1 MKRLFRF
8 ALFRELMSSCAK
20 QKRFT
25 MADVYATAREMLADL
40 GKKKISARELLD
52 LHVARNSALH
62 EKLNAVIQTDLDHAR
77 AAAKSIDDARAH
89 KAELGALAGLP
100 MTIKDGLDVYGM
112 PASAGA
118 REFQNRDKNCN
129 DADVVAAA
137 RKQEAVIWGKT
148 NVPYMLGDI
157 QTYNDIY
164 GTTNN
169 PYDVTRT
176 CGGSSGGA
184 ATALAAGIT
193 PLEIGSDIGGSL
205 RHPAN
210 FCGVVS
216 LKPTWGALPLR
227 GHIPPAPD
235 RFLETDLGVVG
246 PMARNAGDARL
257 LWHVLSGRPETR
269 ASVRDLRIAV
279 WDEEPGWPLASEVRA
294 VVEHTA
300 TVLAR
305 LGAKMVRAKPAIP
318 GDELLESYRTLLTG
332 VLNADLPEEIYNA
345 FLARREN
352 DRKIVAAGGDKAEAA
367 LYRLRATGSYRE
379 IVQAQIQREKQK
391 AVLAK
396 FFDDTA
402 DAILMPISPVTA
414 FPHMHAGTFSDRK
427 LDVDG
432 TKAPYSTLLWWIAL
446 ATSLHAP
453 ALAMQGGR
461 TASGM
466 PVGVQLV
473 GPWNA
478 EDRLFDIGGA
488 LEQAS
493 GGFEAPAL

>member
-1 MKRLFRF
+1 
-8 ALFRELMSSCAK
+8 
-20 QKRFT
+20 
-25 MADVYATAREMLADL
+25 MLADL
-40 GKKKISARELLD
+40 AKKKISARELLD
-52 LHVARNSALH
+52 LHVARNDALH
-62 EKLNAVIQTDLDHAR
+62 GKLNAVIETDLDHAR

-118 REFQNRDKNCN
+118 RGFHGRRKDCN

-157 QTYNDIY
+157 QSYNEIY

-169 PYDVTRT
+169 PYDVTKT
-176 CGGSSGGA
+176 PGGSSGGA
-184 ATALAAGIT
+184 AAALAAGIT

-235 RFLETDLGVVG
+235 RFIETDLGVVG
-246 PMARNAGDARL
+246 PMARNVGDARL
-257 LWHVLSGRPETR
+257 LWNVLSGRTE
-269 ASVRDLRIAV
+269 ASAPIKDMRVAV
-279 WDEEPGWPLASEVRA
+279 WDEEPGWPLAAEVRDA
-294 VVEHTA
+294 VRRTA
-300 TVLAR
+300 DALSR
-305 LGAKMVRAKPAIP
+305 LGVTVVRAKPAI
-318 GDELLESYRTLLTG
+318 GGEDLIETYRTILTG
-332 VLNADLPEEIYNA
+332 VLNGDLPDELYNT
-345 FLARREN
+345 FLARNES
-352 DRKIVAAGGDKAEAA
+352 DRKLVEAGGDKAEAA
-367 LYRLRATGSYRE
+367 LYRLRATGSYRDV
-379 IVQAQIQREKQK
+379 VQAMIRRQKQK
-391 AVLAK
+391 DMLAK

-402 DAILMPISPVTA
+402 DVILMPISPVTA
-414 FPHMHAGTFSDRK
+414 FAHKHDGTFSDRK
-427 LDVDG
+427 LGVDG
-432 TKAPYSTLLWWIAL
+432 HEAPYSSLLWWIAL

-453 ALAMQGGR
+453 ALAIQAGR

-473 GPWNA
+473 GRWHG
-478 EDRLFDIGGA
+478 ESRLFDLGEA
-488 LEQAS
+488 LEEQS

>member
-1 MKRLFRF
+1 
-8 ALFRELMSSCAK
+8 
-20 QKRFT
+20 
-25 MADVYATAREMLADL
+25 MLADL
-40 GKKKISARELLD
+40 TKKKISARELLD
-52 LHVARNSALH
+52 LHVARNEALH
-62 EKLNAVIQTDLDHAR
+62 GKLNAIIQTDLDRAR

-89 KAELGALAGLP
+89 NAVLGALAGLP
-100 MTIKDGLDVYGM
+100 MTIKDGLDAYGM

-118 REFQNRDKNCN
+118 PVFHGRPEDCN

-148 NVPYMLGDI
+148 NVPFLLGDI

-169 PYDVTRT
+169 PYDVAKTP
-176 CGGSSGGA
+176 GGSSGGA

-216 LKPTWGALPLR
+216 LKPTWGVLPLR

-235 RFLETDLGVVG
+235 RFIETDLGVVG

-257 LWHVLSGRPETR
+257 LWSVLSGRAETR
-269 ASVRDLRIAV
+269 MPIKGLRVAV
-279 WDEEPGWPLASEVRA
+279 WDEEPGWPLASDVQDAVRR
-294 VVEHTA
+294 TA
-300 TVLAR
+300 DALSG
-305 LGAKMVRAKPAIP
+305 LGVKVVRAKPAI
-318 GDELLESYRTLLTG
+318 GGEELIETYRTILTG
-332 VLNADLPEEIYNA
+332 VLNADLPEDIYNSY
-345 FLARREN
+345 LARRED
-352 DRKIVAAGGDKAEAA
+352 DRKIVEAGGGKAESA
-367 LYRLRATGSYRE
+367 LYRLRATGSYRD
-379 IVQAQIQREKQK
+379 IVQAMVRRQKQK
-391 AVLAK
+391 DLLAK

-402 DAILMPISPVTA
+402 DVILMPISPVTA
-414 FPHMHAGTFSDRK
+414 FPHMQAGTFSDRK

-432 TKAPYSTLLWWIAL
+432 HEAPYSSLLWWIAL

-453 ALAMQGGR
+453 ALAIQAGR
-461 TASGM
+461 IASGM

-473 GPWNA
+473 GRWNG
-478 EDRLFDIGGA
+478 EDRLFDLGEA
-488 LEQAS
+488 LEQQT

>member
-1 MKRLFRF
+1 
-8 ALFRELMSSCAK
+8 
-20 QKRFT
+20 
-25 MADVYATAREMLADL
+25 MAGIYATAREMLADL
-40 GKKKISARELLD
+40 AKKKISARELLD
-52 LHVARNSALH
+52 LHVARNEALRA
-62 EKLNAVIQTDLDHAR
+62 KLNAVIETDLDHAR

-89 KAELGALAGLP
+89 NAGLGALAGLP
-100 MTIKDGLDVYGM
+100 MTIKDGLDVYGL

-118 REFQNRDKNCN
+118 RGFHGRARDCN

-137 RKQEAVIWGKT
+137 RKEGAVIWGKT

-169 PYDVTRT
+169 PYDISKTP
-176 CGGSSGGA
+176 GGSSGGA

-216 LKPTWGALPLR
+216 LKPTWGVLPLR

-235 RFLETDLGVVG
+235 RFIETDLGVVG
-246 PMARNAGDARL
+246 PMARNVGDARL
-257 LWHVLSGRPETR
+257 LWQVLSGRPATR
-269 ASVRDLRIAV
+269 VSIQDVRVAV
-279 WDEEPGWPLASEVRA
+279 WDEEPGWPLASAVRDA
-294 VVEHTA
+294 VRRTA
-300 TVLAR
+300 DALSR
-305 LGAKMVRAKPAIP
+305 LGVNVVHAKPAI
-318 GDELLESYRTLLTG
+318 GGEELIETYRTILTG
-332 VLNADLPEEIYNA
+332 VLNADLPEDIYHS
-345 FLARREN
+345 FLARREV
-352 DRKIVAAGGDKAEAA
+352 DRKLVEGGGDKAEAA

-379 IVQAQIQREKQK
+379 IVLAQIARQKQK
-391 AVLAK
+391 DILAK

-402 DAILMPISPVTA
+402 DVILMPISPVTA
-414 FPHMHAGTFSDRK
+414 FAHMHEGTFSDRK

-432 TKAPYSTLLWWIAL
+432 QRAPYSSLLWWIAL
-446 ATSLHAP
+446 ATSLHVP
-453 ALAMQGGR
+453 SLAIQAGR
-461 TASGM
+461 IASGM

-473 GPWNA
+473 GHWNG
-478 EDRLFDIGGA
+478 ESRLFDLGEA
-488 LEQAS
+488 LEQQT